1 MLLSVTVTGPLPA
14 NPTRQHRQAK
24 GFARD
29 DFHID
34 YDRRQVTCPQGA
46 TSISWSDQ
54 RKAGGTPLARI
65 HFAATDCA
73 ACPLRAKCTTATNGK
88 CGRSLTLLPREQQ
101 EVLAKRREEQQTE
114 EWKKRYDIRAGV
126 EGTISQAVRRTGIR
140 RTRYTSL
147 SKTHLGNV
155 LAATAINIIRLDAWL
170 TQTPL
175 GGTRTSH
182 LARLELAA

>member
-1 MLLSVTVTGPLPA
+1 MNTASSRWDRSVPTPAMSGRARSTSPRAPSLSTGT
-14 NPTRQHRQAK
+14 PTGHL
-24 GFARD
+24 
-29 DFHID
+29 
-34 YDRRQVTCPQGA
+34 PQGA

-54 RKAGGTPLARI
+54 PKATGTPLARI
-65 HFAATDCA
+65 HSAVTDRA
-73 ACPLRAKCTTATNGK
+73 ACPPRAKCTTATNGEW
-88 CGRSLTLLPREQQ
+88 GRGLTLPPRKRQ
-101 EVLAKRREEQQTE
+101 EVLAQRREEQQTD
-114 EWKKRYDIRAGV
+114 EWKKRYDTRAGV

-140 RTRYTSL
+140 RTRYTTL
-147 SKTHLGNV
+147 PKTHLGNI